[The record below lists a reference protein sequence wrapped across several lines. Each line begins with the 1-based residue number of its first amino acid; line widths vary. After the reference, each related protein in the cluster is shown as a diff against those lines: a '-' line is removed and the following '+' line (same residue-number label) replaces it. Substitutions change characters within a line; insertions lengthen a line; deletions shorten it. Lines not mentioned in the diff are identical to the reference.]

1 MTEFT
6 SMAVATA
13 RIESL
18 ESRVAG
24 AELENEVL
32 RKELQ
37 LSTAKLQ
44 ASNALLENMI
54 KHAKDTETAHAA
66 RQGDPVFDVH
76 HVKRNSLVKSWP
88 TPRG

>member
-18 ESRVAG
+18 ESMVAG
-24 AELENEVL
+24 AELENGAL

-54 KHAKDTETAHAA
+54 KHAKDPEAAHAFSV
-66 RQGDPVFDVH
+66 Q
-76 HVKRNSLVKSWP
+76 HVYQHDLFKSWP
-88 TPRG
+88 TPQG